1 MKDYSQFCGLTKAA
15 FADKIEGE
23 FFGGG
28 IFMPNEWSALDI
40 AHKMIKQ
47 MVKPGDFCIDATAG
61 NGYDTEFLCELVGE
75 TGRVVAM
82 DIQQS
87 AVDNTKARLT
97 EDGFDGRA
105 EVFCMSHSEMDR
117 VAAPESADCI
127 VFNFGWL
134 PGGDHNV
141 FTRAE
146 TSVPAI
152 EKALSVIKPGGL
164 LVLCVYYGRNNGYSE
179 RDAIVEYVSNLESRY
194 YAVMKCDFLNRKN
207 DPPFPIFIVKEKQ

>member
-1 MKDYSQFCGLTKAA
+1 
-15 FADKIEGE
+15 
-23 FFGGG
+23 
-28 IFMPNEWSALDI
+28 MPNEWSALDI

-61 NGYDTEFLCELVGE
+61 NGHDTEFLCSLVGE
-75 TGRVVAM
+75 SGRVIAM

-87 AVDNTKARLT
+87 AVDNTKARLAAA
-97 EDGFDGRA
+97 GFSRRA
-105 EVFCMSHSEMDR
+105 EVFCMSHSDMDI
-117 VAAPESADCI
+117 VDAPESADCI

>member
-1 MKDYSQFCGLTKAA
+1 
-15 FADKIEGE
+15 
-23 FFGGG
+23 
-28 IFMPNEWSALDI
+28 
-40 AHKMIKQ
+40 
-47 MVKPGDFCIDATAG
+47 
-61 NGYDTEFLCELVGE
+61 
-75 TGRVVAM
+75 
-82 DIQQS
+82 
-87 AVDNTKARLT
+87 
-97 EDGFDGRA
+97 
-105 EVFCMSHSEMDR
+105 MSHSDMDI

-152 EKALSVIKPGGL
+152 EKALSVLKPGGL

>member
-1 MKDYSQFCGLTKAA
+1 
-15 FADKIEGE
+15 
-23 FFGGG
+23 
-28 IFMPNEWSALDI
+28 MPNEWSALDI
-40 AHKMIKQ
+40 AHKMIKLA
-47 MVKPGDFCIDATAG
+47 VKPGDLCIDATAG
-61 NGYDTEFLCELVGE
+61 NGHDTEFLCSLVGE
-75 TGRVVAM
+75 GGKVIAM
-82 DIQQS
+82 DIQQD
-87 AVDNTKARLT
+87 AVNNTKARLS
-97 EDGFDGRA
+97 EAGFESRA
-105 EVFCMSHSEMDR
+105 EVFYMSHSDMDS
-117 VAAPESADCI
+117 VAKPESADCI

-179 RDAIVEYVSNLESRY
+179 RDAIVDYVTNLPSRY

>member
-1 MKDYSQFCGLTKAA
+1 
-15 FADKIEGE
+15 
-23 FFGGG
+23 
-28 IFMPNEWSALDI
+28 MPNEWSALDI

-75 TGRVVAM
+75 SGKVIAM

-87 AVDNTKARLT
+87 AVDNTKARLA
-97 EDGFDGRA
+97 EDGFSARA
-105 EVFCMSHSEMDR
+105 EVFCMSHSEMDK
-117 VAAPESADCI
+117 VAAPDSADCI

-179 RDAIVEYVSNLESRY
+179 RDAIVEYVSSLESRY

-207 DPPFPIFIVKEKQ
+207 DPPFPIFIVKEKV